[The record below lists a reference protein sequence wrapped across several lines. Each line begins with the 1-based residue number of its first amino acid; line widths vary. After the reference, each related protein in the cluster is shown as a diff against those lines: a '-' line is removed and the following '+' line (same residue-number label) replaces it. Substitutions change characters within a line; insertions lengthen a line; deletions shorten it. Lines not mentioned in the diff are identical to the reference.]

1 MKKTLLGMVAV
12 LGFGLASA
20 QSISFDK
27 TVFDYGKVSAGSD
40 GHRYFT
46 VKNTGDKPLILT
58 EVKPACGCTTPEWSK
73 DPILPGKSAQIKV
86 GYNTNLTGAFSKP
99 IEVFSNDP
107 KNPRSVLTIKGEV
120 GAATQQVQTL
130 QATPSSMKAEIVKEA
145 SPAQSKKAVRA
156 QQVQLAAPV
165 KMEEV
170 KK

>member
-73 DPILPGKSAQIKV
+73 DPIMPGKTGEIKV
-86 GYNTNLTGAFSKP
+86 HYNTAGLGAFQKS
-99 IEVFSNDP
+99 IDVYSNDP
-107 KNPRSVLTIKGEV
+107 TNGRSVIFIKGNV
-120 GAATQQVQTL
+120 DPNAAEPAVQNANEKSAVAKQTGVN
-130 QATPSSMKAEIVKEA
+130 QNAKATATP
-145 SPAQSKKAVRA
+145 KKKV
-156 QQVQLAAPV
+156 
-165 KMEEV
+165 V
-170 KK
+170 KKKVTAKK